1 MVSKLIKEGIKK
13 AARKLPNLDKKLDK
27 KATQLGTNSK
37 KSTDKSKAY
46 SAMAKI
52 RSGAKVKPQDDPRN
66 YPRDAS
72 NPFGKRDEME
82 KTGIKSGK
90 KPTTKKSKGGSIR
103 KDKGVTGIAPKDK
116 YKGIRKAKGGM
127 VGKPKGCGAATRG
140 YGKAMKG
147 KK

>member
-1 MVSKLIKEGIKK
+1 MVSKILKTGLKK
-13 AARKLPNLDKKLDK
+13 AAKKMTKADKKG
-27 KATQLGTNSK
+27 AQLGSKFGK

-46 SAMAKI
+46 SSMAKI

-66 YPRDAS
+66 YPRDPS
-72 NPFGKRDEME
+72 NPFGKRDEMN
-82 KTGIKSGK
+82 KTGIKAVK
-90 KPTTKKSKGGSIR
+90 KPTT
-103 KDKGVTGIAPKDK
+103 
-116 YKGIRKAKGGM
+116 RKAKGGK